1 MILNIT
7 YRDVG
12 YHNIDDATE
21 NTVIEVND
29 NVNIKEVINK
39 FKDFTFL
46 YMSGDN
52 FEDYKTEEEL
62 QADYP
67 NLTMKDAEKFS
78 MLRDNGLGADL
89 IASAFLEEYPEYS
102 KEKEQK
108 VVEITFDDYCNFNVC
123 GVDDHI
129 QPSAE
134 DIDLD

>member
-7 YRDVG
+7 YRDVD
-12 YHNIDDATE
+12 YDNAQIDS

-29 NVNIKEVINK
+29 NVNVKEVIDK
-39 FKDFTFL
+39 FKEFAAL
-46 YMSGDN
+46 YMSGN
-52 FEDYKTEEEL
+52 EFEEYETEEDL
-62 QADYP
+62 QIDYP
-67 NLTMKDAEKFS
+67 NLTMKDAEKFAI
-78 MLRDNGLGADL
+78 LRDNGLGADL

-108 VVEITFDDYCNFNVC
+108 VIEITFDDYCNFDVY

-129 QPSAE
+129 QPSTE

>member
-1 MILNIT
+1 MILNVI
-7 YRDVG
+7 YRDVDYG
-12 YHNIDDATE
+12 DVDST
-21 NTVIEVND
+21 TIEVND
-29 NVNIKEVINK
+29 NVDIKEVIDK
-39 FKDFTFL
+39 FEEFSTL
-46 YMSGDN
+46 YMHGYN
-52 FEDYKTEEEL
+52 FEDYYKTEEEL

-78 MLRDNGLGADL
+78 MLRDNGLSADL
-89 IASAFLEEYPEYS
+89 VASAFLEEYPEYS

-108 VVEITFDDYCNFNVC
+108 VIEITFNERGYFNVC